1 MFTMMSM
8 TIDELYQRRGQQ
20 AALQAAAERD
30 TVARRCHCGKAADLS
45 GFEDVLAERLQE
57 AIE

>member
-1 MFTMMSM
+1 MMSM